1 MRKLTEKLSFLQKC
15 PFGAETKTLSLHSAS
30 KQSFRKVLAFVGS
43 CRPHWQF
50 LSCEKKG
57 TKDSQGTS
65 WFLDLQ
71 QKGALPPLDTPS
83 GESSFARFSG
93 AMTAKVISAETKTL
107 PCPLRSPPM
116 MLEASVINEGERHGV
131 TVETGQCYK
140 WWKNKVLRHCSS
152 YPSLRR
158 RRTVSSFK
166 LARGWA
172 A

>member
-1 MRKLTEKLSFLQKC
+1 MLYI
-15 PFGAETKTLSLHSAS
+15 HSAS

-93 AMTAKVISAETKTL
+93 AMTTKVISAETKTL
-107 PCPLRSPPM
+107 PCPLSTPPVG
-116 MLEASVINEGERHGV
+116 LETLVVNEGERDRFAV
-131 TVETGQCYK
+131 TAGET
-140 WWKNKVLRHCSS
+140 S
-152 YPSLRR
+152 PLRR
-158 RRTVSSFK
+158 YQ
-166 LARGWA
+166 RGHFLFDTLLDTFLVKEKYPQEWA